1 MEKKIKLSIKNRWT
15 GSIIFE
21 YEKENNTIAETVK
34 EYIRQE
40 IEVKEKWRANLTRA
54 DLTRANLTRANL
66 TDANLTDA
74 NLTDANLTDADLTDA
89 DLTRANLTD
98 ANLTRANLT
107 RADLTR
113 ADLTDADLT
122 DANLTRADLTR
133 ANLTRANLTDADLT
147 AFKNDIWAILL
158 RSNETAFLL
167 KALKEGR
174 VDGSVY
180 EGECCCL
187 VGTIAKSKGCYYKE
201 SEKLNGLIPD
211 GSRPAERWFMQIS
224 KGKTPE
230 NSGVVKL
237 TVEWVEEFMGLMEY
251 QRNLK
256 TK

>member
-40 IEVKEKWRANLTRA
+40 IEVKEKWR
-54 DLTRANLTRANL
+54 
-66 TDANLTDA
+66 
-74 NLTDANLTDADLTDA
+74 
-89 DLTRANLTD
+89 
-98 ANLTRANLT
+98 
-107 RADLTR
+107 
-113 ADLTDADLT
+113 
-122 DANLTRADLTR
+122 ANLTRADLTR